1 VPKLKSLPVI
11 VSIIGVALCACSG
24 GTSSPTT
31 KASPTVDSVTQNY
44 LAVVNG
50 FWQDHV
56 IATSGALQVCVGT
69 GTGTERVNAPLCR
82 QRGAAMLAAQEK
94 FFGDLVDTPAPAKL
108 ANEDRT
114 FHERLPQ
121 TIADLKAMI
130 SASEMGNKEA
140 IQMAANA
147 YIADMQ
153 PILEA
158 LDVISP
164 AVQHV

>member
-31 KASPTVDSVTQNY
+31 KASPTVDSVTQKY

-56 IATSGALQVCVGT
+56 IATS
-69 GTGTERVNAPLCR
+69 
-82 QRGAAMLAAQEK
+82 
-94 FFGDLVDTPAPAKL
+94 
-108 ANEDRT
+108 
-114 FHERLPQ
+114 
-121 TIADLKAMI
+121 
-130 SASEMGNKEA
+130 
-140 IQMAANA
+140 
-147 YIADMQ
+147 DMQ